1 MTHTR
6 SSDLHLI
13 YDKWESMPKIVPD
26 GCDDIDAFLT
36 AQGWQ
41 RFLVLGAAN
50 STMRINSWRRHPA
63 GQPVEYLVDVD
74 DIHSASSYLRV
85 DTLPELMDLFARWAP
100 AVQAAAI
107 TVLIDDL
114 TSLSLNEEYGLVE
127 TITARVVHGAEHT
140 LPRLHR
146 REQMYR
152 EQATRNGAAREAER
166 ESDQPPA

>member
-1 MTHTR
+1 MTDAR
-6 SSDLHLI
+6 SSDLHLV
-13 YDKWESMPKIVPD
+13 YGKWESMPRIVPD

-36 AQGWQ
+36 AQGWH

-50 STMRINSWRRHPA
+50 STMRINSWRRHP
-63 GQPVEYLVDVD
+63 GDQPVEYLVDVD
-74 DIHSASSYLRV
+74 DINSVSSYLRV

-114 TSLSLNEEYGLVE
+114 TGLSLNEEYGLVE
-127 TITARVVHGAEHT
+127 TVTARVVHGAEHT

-152 EQATRNGAAREAER
+152 EQAARKRAAQEAER
-166 ESDQPPA
+166 GSDQLSA

>member
-1 MTHTR
+1 MTDTR

-50 STMRINSWRRHPA
+50 STMRINSWRRHPTN
-63 GQPVEYLVDVD
+63 QPVEYLVNVD
-74 DIHSASSYLRV
+74 DIHSVSSYLRV
-85 DTLPELMDLFARWAP
+85 DTLPELMDLLARWAP

-114 TSLSLNEEYGLVE
+114 TGLSLNEEYGLVE

-152 EQATRNGAAREAER
+152 EQAARKGAAQEAER